1 MIIDFIE
8 LNLRDNLWYAV
19 GKTLTTLTSVINGLN
34 AKD

>member
-1 MIIDFIE
+1 MII
-8 LNLRDNLWYAV
+8 RDNLWYAV